1 MSELSFEGQVAE
13 ATHPDQHADNG
24 TGTLALSADEFSALE
39 ERILRA
45 VNLVKREKL
54 ARTAA
59 EERASAAE
67 ERASAAE
74 ERASAAESKLA
85 DQAESAG
92 QLNREIE
99 SLRAERE
106 AVRQRVEKLVT
117 QLDALEA

>member
-74 ERASAAESKLA
+74 SKLA
-85 DQAESAG
+85 EQTDSAG